1 MRGGLTTKIMA
12 MVDALGNL
20 FRFVLL
26 RAAYGVILSPPFAP
40 VG

>member
-12 MVDALGNL
+12 MVDALGIL

-26 RAAYGVILSPPFAP
+26 RAAYGVIFDVPLWWRR
-40 VG
+40 